1 MCEYANVQMREN
13 NESNSIMIQKS
24 GNNANSK
31 LLRPSAG
38 AGRAA
43 RIIISGGGTG
53 GHIFPAIAIANALK
67 KLDPDTEILFVGAN
81 GRMEMD
87 KVPAAGY
94 KIIGLDIQGIQRN
107 SVWKNV
113 LFPVKLANSVR
124 RALGIIKDFN
134 PDVVVGVGGY
144 ASGPILYA
152 ASVKGIPYLIQEQ
165 NSYAGI
171 TNKWLSKKAQKICV
185 AFDGMEKFFPFS
197 KIIKTG
203 NPIRRDSVNI
213 AGKHMQALE
222 LYKLSAF
229 KKTILVTGGSLGART
244 LNNSIMAGL
253 DKIIDAD
260 VQLIWQTG
268 KFYYKGIIEKLG
280 DNYHPDIRI
289 MEFLNRMDLAYAAAD
304 VIISRAGAGT
314 IAELCMVKKPVILV
328 PSPNVAE
335 DHQTKNALALVQ
347 NNAAAF
353 VADRDA
359 EAKLVDKVL
368 ELLNDKG
375 TQKTLSDNIGKMA
388 MPDADEVIAK
398 EVMKL
403 ANRS

>member
-1 MCEYANVQMREN
+1 V
-13 NESNSIMIQKS
+13 KS
-24 GNNANSK
+24 K
-31 LLRPSAG
+31 K
-38 AGRAA
+38 
-43 RIIISGGGTG
+43 IIISGGGTG

-67 KLDPDTEILFVGAN
+67 KLDPATEILFVGAN

-107 SVWKNV
+107 SIWKNV
-113 LFPVKLANSVR
+113 MFPVKLANSVR
-124 RALGIIKDFN
+124 KAIGIIKDFK
-134 PDVVVGVGGY
+134 PDAVVGVGGY

-152 ASVKGIPYLIQEQ
+152 ASLKEIPYLIQEQ
-165 NSYAGI
+165 NSYAGV
-171 TNKWLSKKAQKICV
+171 TNKWLGKKAQKICV
-185 AFDGMEKFFPFS
+185 AFDGMEKFFPFG

-213 AGKHMQALE
+213 GGKHMQALE

-229 KKTILVTGGSLGART
+229 KKTILVIGGSLGART

-260 VQLIWQTG
+260 VQVVWQTG

-280 DNYHPDIRI
+280 ENYHPDIRI
-289 MEFLNRMDLAYAAAD
+289 VEFLNRMDLAYAAAD
-304 VIISRAGAGT
+304 IIISRAGAGT

-335 DHQTKNALALVQ
+335 DHQTKNALALVH

-353 VADRDA
+353 IADSDA
-359 EAKLVDKVL
+359 EAKLVDKAL
-368 ELLNDKG
+368 ELLNDKT
-375 TQKTLSDNIGKMA
+375 TQKALSDNIGKMA

-403 ANRS
+403 ALGS